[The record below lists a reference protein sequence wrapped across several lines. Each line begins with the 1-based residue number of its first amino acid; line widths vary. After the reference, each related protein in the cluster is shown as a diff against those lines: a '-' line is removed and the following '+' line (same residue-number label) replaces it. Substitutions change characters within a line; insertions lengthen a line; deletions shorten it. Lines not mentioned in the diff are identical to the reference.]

1 MSSMLGCLIT
11 SQEGLNDLEA
21 ALDLGHIW
29 FPNENPT
36 TLPLCTHARM
46 NCNHQ
51 SVCLDTRGDELVWS
65 AGSHG
70 KIIEINPI

>member
-1 MSSMLGCLIT
+1 MTLKQHGTLR
-11 SQEGLNDLEA
+11 
-21 ALDLGHIW
+21 HIW
-29 FPNENPT
+29 FPTENPAP
-36 TLPLCTHARM
+36 LPLCTHARM

-51 SVCLDTRGDELVWS
+51 SVCLDTRGDELVCS